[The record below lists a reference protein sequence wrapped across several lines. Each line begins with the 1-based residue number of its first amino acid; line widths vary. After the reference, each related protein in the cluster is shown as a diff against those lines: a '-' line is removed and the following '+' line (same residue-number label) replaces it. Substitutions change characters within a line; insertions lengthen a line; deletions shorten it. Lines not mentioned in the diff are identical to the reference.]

1 MFLDGFKN
9 AIDIIKPKSILV
21 YGFVT
26 DLNFEAIFGYA
37 KSKNIKIIIPHSKI
51 DKYKKEDAIYG
62 TR

>member
-1 MFLDGFKN
+1 MNGFKE
-9 AIDIIKPKSILV
+9 AINRIEPKIIIV

-26 DLNFEAIFGYA
+26 KSNFDEIFGYA
-37 KSKNIKIIIPHSKI
+37 KSKGIKIIIPHSKI